1 MALRDYDRKRFFRGW
16 CSGLYVAERDTWGAI
31 PLYQETFT
39 VRITRFTAS
48 QCTPITQAEYDSF
61 DHDLDGGQLA
71 EGDFTWYGTLYRHQ
85 ASGLRI
91 RSVSGPQGVTRVGMR
106 TFGEFA
112 GPFVGYVTEVVQLEV
127 PDEPVWESDPEHKT
141 EPTPEPRVREDPPQ
155 REGLSRWDTSV
166 AQGFGSILFRLIGG
180 GFALWSLIAVLGAL
194 PGLLIGFASLL
205 AIIGI
210 SSLLGRVFGGLLRY
224 TVQVGFSVLSY
235 ILLLGMIIGLV
246 SFVFDQPVTRIK
258 ARTEGNTQ
266 RTTKREIEEGSR
278 AASDTSIVNYLQW
291 NDNGRVAHE
300 MEWAVLRSECLRS
313 LDNLKNLA
321 RNRTAPMEWAVVYDS
336 LRIHDSIP
344 LARLAAAFE
353 ALQRQ
358 EQLPRDRFADAVVT
372 CVQSIPYSLILD
384 TPCPPPGTAER
395 GRQPCKGMMPYGVNP
410 PSSFM
415 GDLAGDCDT
424 RALLLVAVLQRLG
437 FDATILLSD
446 HYHHAML
453 GLSMPSR
460 GASLHRDGKAYYF
473 WETTNTGFRLGEIH
487 PDCSDLTQWSIIDL

>member
-1 MALRDYDRKRFFRGW
+1 MALRDYDRKRFFQGW
-16 CSGLYVAERDTWGAI
+16 CSGLYVAERDTLGGI

-48 QCTPITQAEYDSF
+48 QCTPITQAEYDTF
-61 DHDLDGGQLA
+61 EHDLDGGQLA

-127 PDEPVWESDPEHKT
+127 PDEPEWERDPEQQT
-141 EPTPEPRVREDPPQ
+141 VPTPEPRMQEGPPQ
-155 REGLSRWDTSV
+155 RERGDPYRISAR
-166 AQGFGSILFRLIGG
+166 GFGSILLRLIGW

-246 SFVFDQPVTRIK
+246 SFLFDQPVTRIK
-258 ARTEGNTQ
+258 ARTEGNAQ

-278 AASDTSIVNYLQW
+278 TVADTSIVNYFRW
-291 NDNGRVAHE
+291 TDNSRVAHE
-300 MEWAVLRSECLRS
+300 MEWEVLRSECLRS
-313 LDNLKNLA
+313 LNNLKYLA
-321 RNRTAPMEWAVVYDS
+321 RTSTAPMEWAVIYDS
-336 LRIHDSIP
+336 LRVHDSIP

-353 ALQRQ
+353 ALQRK
-358 EQLPRDRFADAVVT
+358 ERLPRDRFADAVVT

-384 TPCPPPGTAER
+384 TPCPSSGTAEGGSR
-395 GRQPCKGMMPYGVNP
+395 PCKGMMPYGVNP

-437 FDATILLSD
+437 FDATMLLSD

-460 GASLHRDGKAYYF
+460 GASLNRNGRTYFF
-473 WETTNTGFRLGEIH
+473 WETTNSGFRLGEIH
-487 PDCSDLTQWSIIDL
+487 PDCSDLTQWSILDL